1 VVSILV
7 YMAYMEWT
15 AQCCIVVM
23 LLFYTSL
30 PCTLKFAL
38 VLHFVPVSKPLV
50 VLSIIRC
57 SYISQIAFLSNKLYT
72 LYSCLY

>member
-1 VVSILV
+1 VVSVLV
-7 YMAYMEWT
+7 YMACMERT

-23 LLFYTSL
+23 LLFHTSL

-50 VLSIIRC
+50 VLSIIHC
-57 SYISQIAFLSNKLYT
+57 SYISKNCFSV
-72 LYSCLY
+72 